1 MPYLIAANTVN
12 YGKPWRLNCVE
23 ALAAC
28 FYICGHEDWA
38 KDVLKPFRYG
48 DAFLDINAKVLKR
61 YAACGTEEEVKKTEE
76 EWLAKIEKE
85 YAKSREDAAAADIW
99 TVGNTNRQVVDS
111 GSDDDDDDEE
121 DEDGEGVKKAK
132 KNRNGDNGD
141 DDDEEEEEEEQQQE
155 DKDPFAF
162 SDEDND
168 DEEQMAEIR
177 RKILNS
183 KAFQKHEDEDE
194 DDDGDNHNNKNNET
208 IPRPQ
213 KTDPPPIPR
222 EDSDAESGSA
232 PDDSGDEDEA
242 FDNIINATPVTDR
255 TGIFESSRRKGKKD
269 TFTGTFSKTVV
280 NASKKR

>member
-1 MPYLIAANTVN
+1 MN

-48 DAFLDINAKVLKR
+48 EAFLDINAKVLKR
-61 YAACGTEEEVKKTEE
+61 YAACTTEEEVKKAEE
-76 EWLAKIEKE
+76 EWLEKIEKE
-85 YAKSREDAAAADIW
+85 YAKSREDAAADDIW
-99 TVGNTNRQVVDS
+99 TVGNTNRKVVDS
-111 GSDDDDDDEE
+111 DSD
-121 DEDGEGVKKAK
+121 DEDGEGVKKDK
-132 KNRNGDNGD
+132 KD
-141 DDDEEEEEEEQQQE
+141 DDDDDDSEEDEEEEKE

-183 KAFQKHEDEDE
+183 KAFQNPSSTNDEDEDE
-194 DDDGDNHNNKNNET
+194 DGDNDNDNNKDNKT
-208 IPRPQ
+208 IPTRPQ
-213 KTDPPPIPR
+213 KLDTPPIPR

-232 PDDSGDEDEA
+232 QDDSDAEDEA
-242 FDNIINATPVTDR
+242 FDHIINATPVTDR
-255 TGIFESSRRKGKKD
+255 TGIIESSRRKGKD
-269 TFTGTFSKTVV
+269 TFTGTFSRTVV
-280 NASKKR
+280 NAPKKW